1 MIQLSEYERIVYDA
15 VKEIQEIKTESRQE
29 PNMALLFEV
38 YNFVRPELNEG
49 CEKDVLTTLRVLYRK
64 GLIIFRKNLNGIP
77 MFAINDNKNT
87 DDNQQ
92 I

>member
-38 YNFVRPELNEG
+38 YNFVRPELNED

-64 GLIIFRKNLNGIP
+64 GVITFRKNLNGIP

-87 DDNQQ
+87 NDNQQ